1 MLKTLL
7 LAGAAAVAAVMLW
20 PHDPTLPSIPG
31 AINPAVTQDT
41 IYSTICVRGWT
52 RTVRPPVSYTERL
65 KREQVSAGARLSAY
79 EEDHLIPLALGGA
92 PYDPRNLWA
101 EPRYP
106 ANGWTA
112 RKKDWLEGRLARE
125 VCDGRISL
133 DAARRAIATDWHAAY
148 RAMSR
153 GGFSAQ

>member
-1 MLKTLL
+1 MTGIKAVFFGVALI
-7 LAGAAAVAAVMLW
+7 AAASLYLRSGD
-20 PHDPTLPSIPG
+20 DPTLPPVPG
-31 AINPAVTQDT
+31 AINPAVTQAT

-65 KREQVSAGARLSAY
+65 KREQIGGAELRDY

-92 PYDPRNLWA
+92 PYDTRNLWA

-112 RKKDWLEGRLARE
+112 RKKDWLEGQLSRA
-125 VCDGRISL
+125 VCDGLISL
-133 DAARRAIATDWHAAY
+133 DDARHAIATDWHGAY
-148 RAMSR
+148 ERLR
-153 GGFSAQ
+153 D